1 MDFQDA
7 FFSQSSKHL
16 SHDIFFLL
24 GRFSKRPSIPV
35 TAILSRLGR
44 VANLT
49 LIVLFTVAIGIVVVD
64 IVYKLYFHPLAKYPG
79 PFLAKI
85 TNLYSAYHSWKG
97 DIPID
102 QWRCHQKYG
111 DKVRYAPNKVM
122 FNSAGSLREIYGHGK
137 NVIKGESYLV
147 AVHFVPNTVTAR
159 DRKEHARKRRVV
171 SQGFSDAALK
181 SYEPAIMRH
190 VQKFCDV
197 LPLGLSP
204 SLMSTPSDKGEW
216 SKPQNMARWCDFLTF
231 DIMAEVIFGMEYN
244 LMENP
249 EHRYVLEAIS
259 DSNVRIGSVGHAPQ
273 LLWKRLDRKLFPKAI
288 IGRNRFLGFTKQMLQ
303 DIAAKDRLGTRS
315 HNNIFSALMKA
326 TDPETGSGFSLPEV
340 ASESTTLIVAGADT
354 TSTIM
359 AGAFFYLSHNP
370 AAYSRVVEEVRS
382 TFASATSVRTGPQ
395 LSSCVYL
402 RACIDEAARLSPA
415 VGTAPWRTVLDGGI
429 AVDNEYIP
437 GGCEVGVSTYSIQ
450 HNERHINGD
459 PFEFRPERWIAK
471 EAQGG
476 RKEVDSVHSVHTPFS
491 IGPRGCIGKGL
502 AMNELML
509 TFAAVLVEFDF
520 KLADGER
527 LGEGTPGAE
536 WGRHRVGE
544 YQLYD
549 HVVNAKDGPLLS
561 FRRRA

>member
-7 FFSQSSKHL
+7 FLAQSSKHL
-16 SHDIFFLL
+16 SHDLFFLL
-24 GRFSKRPSIPV
+24 GRYSKRPSIPAA
-35 TAILSRLGR
+35 AIFSRLGR

-49 LIVLFTVAIGIVVVD
+49 LFVLFTVAIGIVVVD

-122 FNSAGSLREIYGHGK
+122 FNSAGSLKDIYGHGK
-137 NVIKGESYLV
+137 NVIKGESYMV

-190 VQKFCDV
+190 VQNFLDV

-204 SLMSTPSDKGEW
+204 SSLSAPIDQDGW

-231 DIMAEVIFGMEYN
+231 DIMAEVIFGMEYK
-244 LMENP
+244 LMEKP
-249 EHRYVLEAIS
+249 EHRYVLEAIA
-259 DSNVRIGSVGHAPQ
+259 DSNVRIGSVGHAPE
-273 LLWKRLDRKLFPKAI
+273 LLWRRLDRELFPKAI
-288 IGRNRFLGFTKQMLQ
+288 LGRNRFLGFTKQMLQ
-303 DIAAKDRLGTRS
+303 DIAAKDQLGTRS

-326 TDPETGSGFSLPEV
+326 TDPETGSGFGLPEV

-382 TFASATSVRTGPQ
+382 TFASAASVRTGPQ

-450 HNERHINGD
+450 HNEHHISGD
-459 PFEFRPERWIAK
+459 PFEFRPERWIAN
-471 EAQGG
+471 EAEGG
-476 RKEVDSVHSVHTPFS
+476 RREVENIHSVHTPFS

-527 LGEGTPGAE
+527 LGEGSPGAE

-561 FRRRA
+561 FRRRG